1 MCADRWLV
9 RVEVDSTETEP
20 RIVFWLGRRASGEHA
35 TRNRWKWGQQ
45 MAAKVIIPA
54 QLRQYTGEKSSVE
67 ATGTTVNEVLTD
79 LDAQF
84 PGIQERICEPDGRL
98 RRFVNVFVN
107 GEDVRALDGIDTP
120 VKDGDE
126 VGIIP
131 AVAGG
136 RA

>member
-1 MCADRWLV
+1 
-9 RVEVDSTETEP
+9 
-20 RIVFWLGRRASGEHA
+20 
-35 TRNRWKWGQQ
+35 

-54 QLRQYTGEKSSVE
+54 QLRQYTGEQSSVE
-67 ATGTTVNEVLTD
+67 VEGSNVSEVLSN
-79 LDAQF
+79 LESNF
-84 PGIQERICEPDGRL
+84 PGIQDRICEPDGRL

-107 GEDVRALDGIDTP
+107 GEDVRALDGTDTP

-136 RA
+136 RS